1 MGELEELKT
10 RLLESNEEYR
20 QLASKHSE
28 LDGRL
33 QELNTKHYLSN
44 SEQVEEVTLKKR
56 KLQVKDRMEEIVR
69 HHRNG
74 LNGTFLSA

>member
-1 MGELEELKT
+1 MAEAEEFKS
-10 RLLESNEEYR
+10 RLLENNEEYR
-20 QLASKHSE
+20 QLVSKHSE
-28 LDGRL
+28 LEGRL

-69 HHRNG
+69 HHRDGMNG
-74 LNGTFLSA
+74 ASLPA